1 MITERKKGWR
11 SRVAPDEVGDPD
23 CVPIRWEVSKWL
35 SIPIAS
41 STHPF
46 RRAPSPCPPPSPSMV
61 KKNTHHTRTI
71 EDPGRLD
78 LGALRGVTESMHG
91 NTLQQVVYPSLDTS
105 ELMCVTPGD
114 VGRRRRPKDGK
125 THRRRSPSTRA
136 NPSVIEDRMTDVQ
149 SPRSLC
155 EGERH
160 GTTG

>member
-91 NTLQQVVYPSLDTS
+91 NTLQQVVYPSLAMTS
-105 ELMCVTPGD
+105 EVACVTSGD
-114 VGRRRRPKDGK
+114 AGARKEIGRGDE
-125 THRRRSPSTRA
+125 THRGGLP
-136 NPSVIEDRMTDVQ
+136 
-149 SPRSLC
+149 SPRS
-155 EGERH
+155 
-160 GTTG
+160 GTECVCWPALR